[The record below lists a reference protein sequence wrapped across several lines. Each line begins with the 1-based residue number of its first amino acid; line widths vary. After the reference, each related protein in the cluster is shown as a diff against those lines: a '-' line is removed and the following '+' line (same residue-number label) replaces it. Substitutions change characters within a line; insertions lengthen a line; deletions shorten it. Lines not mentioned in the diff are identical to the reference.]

1 MSNEAERR
9 GPSLRAG
16 SDQASTPPLADAPT
30 AADNPAANTR
40 RGGKRRKET
49 LNGLQ
54 ATGVAL
60 ELLSEDSEETVDL
73 KAVHGAV
80 ATLLVQYYRKIR
92 SEKVTGG
99 IA

>member
-1 MSNEAERR
+1 MSHEPKRR

-16 SDQASTPPLADAPT
+16 GGPASAPPLADAST

-54 ATGVAL
+54 VTGVVL
-60 ELLSEDSEETVDL
+60 ELLSADSEEPVDL
-73 KAVHGAV
+73 KAVHDAV
-80 ATLLVQYYRKIR
+80 ATLLVQYYWKIR